1 MVASG
6 FCNDRKSA
14 FKGAV
19 ESADLKISK
28 SALLSLNYH
37 NFSNTKPIDTE
48 SSFMESLLNY
58 PAFEIKTKM
67 VDLLPWR
74 QQTTDS

>member
-1 MVASG
+1 
-6 FCNDRKSA
+6 
-14 FKGAV
+14 
-19 ESADLKISK
+19 
-28 SALLSLNYH
+28 
-37 NFSNTKPIDTE
+37 
-48 SSFMESLLNY
+48 MESLLNY